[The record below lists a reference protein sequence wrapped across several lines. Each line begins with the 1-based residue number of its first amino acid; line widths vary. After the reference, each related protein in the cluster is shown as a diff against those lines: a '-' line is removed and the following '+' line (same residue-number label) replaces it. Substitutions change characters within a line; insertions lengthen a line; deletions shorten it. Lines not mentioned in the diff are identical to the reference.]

1 MELSVGSLTPGPL
14 ADPQAGAEVVEH
26 KGIGHPD
33 TICDALAERLS
44 VELSRHYLDR
54 FGTIL
59 HHNVDKAL
67 LWGGAARPA
76 FRGGEL
82 LAPMEIFLAGRA
94 VCQVDDADV
103 PVEELMVESARTWL
117 RKNLRALDP
126 ARVSIVRC
134 FDSDSSAVDP
144 ARIAPPPHIALI
156 DGEHT
161 VTAVLTDSAFC
172 RKVLAPGGTI
182 LFDDFPIVYPAVLE
196 ITRALKKEG
205 RRFVAARLDGKVFAL
220 FFDEA
225 AMEGDPFLSRCRRRS
240 RHTLIRYRL
249 KFWGK
254 NLLPGPI
261 GRGARAARRAMRAR
275 T

>member
-1 MELSVGSLTPGPL
+1 MRAVIDRIEELSVDLFDGIPSQTSL
-14 ADPQAGAEVVEH
+14 ADRRSLLAVQRATARRNPEYAYLE
-26 KGIGHPD
+26 IGSHLGGSIQP
-33 TICDALAERLS
+33 
-44 VELSRHYLDR
+44 YLLDPR
-54 FGTIL
+54 CSAIYSI
-59 HHNVDKAL
+59 D
-67 LWGGAARPA
+67 ARPP
-76 FRGGEL
+76 EQ
-82 LAPMEIFLAGRA
+82 P
-94 VCQVDDADV
+94 DDRSPGFIV
-103 PVEELMVESARTWL
+103 RYPENSTERMLG
-117 RKNLRALDP
+117 NLRALDP

-225 AMEGDPFLSRCRRRS
+225 AMEADPFLSRCRRRS